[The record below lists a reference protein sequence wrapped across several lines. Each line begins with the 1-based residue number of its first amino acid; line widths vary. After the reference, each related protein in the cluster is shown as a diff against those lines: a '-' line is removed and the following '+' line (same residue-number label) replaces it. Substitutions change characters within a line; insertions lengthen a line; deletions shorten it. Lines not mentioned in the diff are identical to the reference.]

1 MFEGL
6 LPSNHN
12 EVVMTLLYR
21 LAEWHALAKLRMH
34 TDPTLS
40 FLDSVT
46 TILGQELRR
55 FRRTVCS
62 AYATKD
68 LPKET
73 AARARKKQR
82 DQAKTAKNNTSDTH
96 DSSSEAT
103 KSSSAQKQK
112 SKSTERKL
120 PTTKKNIYL

>member
-1 MFEGL
+1 MFKGL

-46 TILGQELRR
+46 TILGQELCR

-73 AARARKKQR
+73 AARGRKKTVR
-82 DQAKTAKNNTSDTH
+82 SGKDG
-96 DSSSEAT
+96 
-103 KSSSAQKQK
+103 
-112 SKSTERKL
+112 
-120 PTTKKNIYL
+120 KK

>member
-1 MFEGL
+1 
-6 LPSNHN
+6 
-12 EVVMTLLYR
+12 
-21 LAEWHALAKLRMH
+21 MH

-73 AARARKKQR
+73 AARAQKKQR
-82 DQAKTAKNNTSDTH
+82 DRAKTAKNITSDTH
-96 DSSSEAT
+96 GGSSEAT
-103 KSSSAQKQK
+103 ESSSAQKQK
-112 SKSTERKL
+112 SKSTECKL
-120 PTTKKNIYL
+120 STTEKNTYLQIIQS